1 MKIVAKTKIKANSQ
15 PDILTQP
22 LLSPAELAVLLNQ
35 IEELYGYDI
44 NVTQDEN
51 GAVLLT
57 IGGSMYEIL
66 VNA

>member
-1 MKIVAKTKIKANSQ
+1 MKIVAKTGIKANSQ
-15 PDILTQP
+15 PDIFTQP
-22 LLSPAELAVLLNQ
+22 FLSPAELAVLLNQ

-57 IGGSMYEIL
+57 IGDSMYEIL
-66 VNA
+66 ANA